1 MMNRETLIQILDLA
15 RWAPS
20 GDNTQPW
27 RFEIVSDNHI
37 AIHGFDTREH
47 VIYDFEGHPSQMAHG
62 ALLETLRIAASG
74 FQISTEWKIR
84 SNCPENAPV
93 YDVLLTKTPD
103 LTVDPLL
110 PYIEQRVVQ
119 RRPMRITP
127 LSKLQ
132 RENLANAV
140 GPNYSVQFFEHPRD
154 RLRVAGLLWDNA
166 YIRLTC
172 PEAFQVHRDII
183 EWGVRF
189 SEDRLPEEAVGVDPL
204 TAKLMKWVMVSWKRV
219 DFFNRYLMGTVAPR
233 IQLDFIPAMACAAH
247 LLLRP
252 RRPPN
257 SVNDY
262 VESGIALQRLWLTAT
277 ANDLHLQTEMTP
289 VIFRWYARAG
299 HEISADSV
307 INGRLGPLASR
318 FEALAGVTQEEPF
331 AFFCRVG
338 QSEKPLSRS
347 IRKSLSQL
355 MVEDSGIKAKGSA
368 QLK

>member
-1 MMNRETLIQILDLA
+1 MMSRDILIQILDLA

-27 RFEIVSDNHI
+27 RFEVVADNHI

-47 VIYDFEGHPSQMAHG
+47 VIYDFEGRPSQMAHG

-74 FQISTEWKIR
+74 FQLSTEWR
-84 SNCPENAPV
+84 VRPRCAENAPV
-93 YDVLLTKTPD
+93 YDVILTKQPD
-103 LTVDPLL
+103 LAADPLL

-119 RRPMRITP
+119 RRPMRTTP
-127 LSKLQ
+127 LSESQ

-140 GPNYSVQFFEHPRD
+140 GPNYLVEFFEHPRD
-154 RLRVAGLLWDNA
+154 RFRVARLLWDNA

-189 SEDRLPEEAVGVDPL
+189 SEDRLPEEAIGVDPL
-204 TAKLMKWVMVSWKRV
+204 TAKLMKWVMASWNRV
-219 DFFNRYLMGTVAPR
+219 EFFNRYLMGTIVPR

-252 RRPPN
+252 RRPPI
-257 SVNDY
+257 SLKDY
-262 VESGIALQRLWLTAT
+262 VESGIAMQRLWLNAT
-277 ANDLHLQTEMTP
+277 ANGLYLQPEMTP
-289 VIFRWYARAG
+289 VIFRWYAKAG
-299 HEISADSV
+299 REISADSK
-307 INGRLGPLASR
+307 INDGVRLLASR
-318 FEALAGVTQEEPF
+318 FETLVGVQNEEAF

-338 QSEKPLSRS
+338 KSEKPLSRS
-347 IRKSLSQL
+347 LRKDLRQL
-355 MVEDSGIKAKGSA
+355 MVDG
-368 QLK
+368 

>member
-1 MMNRETLIQILDLA
+1 MNRDILIRILDLA

-27 RFEIVSDNHI
+27 RFEIVSDSHI
-37 AIHGFDTREH
+37 AILGFDTREH
-47 VIYDFEGHPSQMAHG
+47 VIYDFEGRPSQMAHG

-74 FQISTEWKIR
+74 FQISTEWQVR
-84 SNCPENAPV
+84 PNCPENAPV

-127 LSKLQ
+127 LSELQ
-132 RENLANAV
+132 RKNLANAV
-140 GPNYSVQFFEHPRD
+140 GPNYSVQFFERPRD

-172 PEAFQVHRDII
+172 PEAYQVHRDII

-233 IQLDFIPAMACAAH
+233 IQLDFIPAIACAAH
-247 LLLRP
+247 LLIKPVKAPEGLK
-252 RRPPN
+252 
-257 SVNDY
+257 DY
-262 VESGIALQRLWLTAT
+262 VEAGIAMQRLWLTVT
-277 ANDLHLQTEMTP
+277 ANGLHLQPEMTP
-289 VIFRWYARAG
+289 VIFRWYVNAG
-299 HEISADSV
+299 IDISDRPEINKSAEELV
-307 INGRLGPLASR
+307 SR
-318 FEALAGVTQEEPF
+318 FELIAKDSANSSF
-331 AFFCRVG
+331 IFFCRIG
-338 QSEKPLSRS
+338 NSLPPRSRS
-347 IRKSLSQL
+347 LRKRL
-355 MVEDSGIKAKGSA
+355 EDLIQRGPNNRK
-368 QLK
+368 